1 MARFVI
7 APQWQGSPSARAMN
21 LVGGVEA
28 ITADLPASACT
39 PVEVPPGA
47 GESLGT
53 GIRRLSSL
61 LSARE
66 AVRAAVAELSGSG
79 EPVVVI
85 GGDCSVTLGA
95 LDALARPDLAVVWL
109 DAHADLHTPETS
121 PSGAFGGMVLRA
133 ALGGGEPL
141 LRALPGTLSAE
152 RVVLVG
158 ARDLDVAEDVYL
170 AESGMPTLSCS
181 DLDDVEALSRAVLGT
196 GATAVYVHLDV
207 DVLDPSR
214 FSAVS
219 SAVPFGAD
227 PAQLVAAL
235 RDLRT
240 RMPLV
245 GATISGFAPTSPDA
259 ALEDSPT
266 VLRLI
271 GALA

>member
-7 APQWQGSPSARAMN
+7 APQWQGSPSTRAMN
-21 LVGGVEA
+21 LVAGVEA
-28 ITADLPASACT
+28 IAADLPSSACT
-39 PVEVPPGA
+39 PVEVPVGT

-61 LSARE
+61 MSARQ
-66 AVRAAVAELSGSG
+66 AVRDAVAGLTESG
-79 EPVVVI
+79 EPIVVI

-95 LDALARPDLAVVWL
+95 LDALADPDLAVVWL
-109 DAHADLHTPETS
+109 DAHGDLHVPETS
-121 PSGAFGGMVLRA
+121 PSGAFGGMALRA
-133 ALGGGEPL
+133 VLGEGEPA
-141 LRALPGTLSAE
+141 LRSSGAISSK

-158 ARDLDVAEDVYL
+158 ARDLDIAEDVYL
-170 AESGMPTLSCS
+170 ADTGLRTLTAS
-181 DLDDVEALSRAVLGT
+181 DLADPSALAEAVTAT
-196 GATAVYVHLDV
+196 GAAAVYVHIDV
-207 DVLDPSR
+207 DVLDPSA

-227 PAQLVAAL
+227 PAELVAAL
-235 RDLRT
+235 RQLRQ
-240 RMPLV
+240 RLPLR
-245 GATISGFAPTSPDA
+245 GATIAGFAPSSPDA